1 MNANSSLLPLFLAFL
16 FVEKIPERTN
26 IYIYIYIY
34 RAILKPNLTL
44 TIESMKKFHA
54 IFFMVL

>member
-1 MNANSSLLPLFLAFL
+1 MNANSSLLPFFLAFL

-26 IYIYIYIY
+26 IYVY

>member
-26 IYIYIYIY
+26 IYIYIN
-34 RAILKPNLTL
+34 REILKPNLTL